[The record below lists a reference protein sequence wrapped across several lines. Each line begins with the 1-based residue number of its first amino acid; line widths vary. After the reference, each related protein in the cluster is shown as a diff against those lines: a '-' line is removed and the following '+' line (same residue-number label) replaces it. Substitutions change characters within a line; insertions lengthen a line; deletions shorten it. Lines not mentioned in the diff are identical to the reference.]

1 MPQPSRLHTALD
13 ATSTPAHVAA
23 DQTRA
28 ACNATGATTGVAG
41 NLPDT
46 AINATGTA
54 TDVGAGLIHTA
65 CNATSAAADIGT
77 DLVHAAVDA
86 TGTADVGADP
96 IHSAVNATAAT
107 DVAAHLIHKAVDAI
121 SAPTDVATD
130 LIRTAF
136 DATSAAA
143 DVVAGLD
150 LTGIR
155 AVVTGATSGLG
166 RETARALASAGADVT
181 LAVRDLSAGKKVA
194 DAIATSTGNHAVR
207 AAHLE
212 LADLA
217 TVAHFAV
224 TWDGP
229 LHLLINNAGVMRPTL
244 GRTPQGWEL
253 QFATNHL
260 GHFALAL
267 GLRDALTAGANDRG
281 SARIVALTSGAH
293 MYSSVVFD
301 DIHFTRRAY
310 DPQLAY
316 GQSKTANSLFTVEA
330 TRRWAA
336 DGIVANAVNPGGVST
351 GLQRDFTQD
360 MKDHLDR
367 LEAAGVFAYKTVE
380 QGAATTLVAATAPE
394 FAHNGGHYLDDGNE
408 AETVPDD
415 ADLADN
421 SHAVKRWARDET
433 TARRLWEVSLDLV
446 RQH

>member
-1 MPQPSRLHTALD
+1 MPQPSRIHAALA
-13 ATSTPAHVAA
+13 ATSTPADVGAGPNRTAVNAASAATADLIHTAVKTTSATADVATDPTHTAVNAAATTDVAA
-23 DQTRA
+23 DVIHATVKASVAADVVAGLIHRA
-28 ACNATGATTGVAG
+28 SNATGAA
-41 NLPDT
+41 
-46 AINATGTA
+46 A
-54 TDVGAGLIHTA
+54 DVGAGL
-65 CNATSAAADIGT
+65 NP
-77 DLVHAAVDA
+77 AV
-86 TGTADVGADP
+86 
-96 IHSAVNATAAT
+96 VNATAN
-107 DVAAHLIHKAVDAI
+107 
-121 SAPTDVATD
+121 TDVATD

-136 DATSAAA
+136 NATSTAA

-181 LAVRDLSAGKKVA
+181 LAVRNPSAGKNVA
-194 DAIATSTGNHAVR
+194 DAIAASTGNHAVR

-217 TVAHFAV
+217 TVAHFTAS
-224 TWDGP
+224 WDGP

-244 GRTPQGWEL
+244 GRTPLGWEL

-267 GLRDALTAGANDRG
+267 GLHDALTAGANDRG
-281 SARIVALTSGAH
+281 AARIVAVTSGAH

-301 DIHFTRRAY
+301 DIHFTQRAY

-316 GQSKTANSLFTVEA
+316 GQSKTANSLFAVEA

-367 LEAAGVFAYKTVE
+367 LEAAGVFAYKTIE

-421 SHAVKRWARDET
+421 SHAVKRWARDEA

>member
-1 MPQPSRLHTALD
+1 MSHTSPIHAAFD
-13 ATSTPAHVAA
+13 ATSTP
-23 DQTRA
+23 
-28 ACNATGATTGVAG
+28 
-41 NLPDT
+41 
-46 AINATGTA
+46 
-54 TDVGAGLIHTA
+54 TDVGPDQKLTTFDATSAAAAVVADLNLAVSDAISTPVA
-65 CNATSAAADIGT
+65 VVADLSLAVSDATSAAADVNAGLLHT
-77 DLVHAAVDA
+77 AFNAAASTPVA
-86 TGTADVGADP
+86 VGA
-96 IHSAVNATAAT
+96 
-107 DVAAHLIHKAVDAI
+107 
-121 SAPTDVATD
+121 D

-136 DATSAAA
+136 DATSTAA
-143 DVVAGLD
+143 DVVTGLNLAGL
-150 LTGIR
+150 R

-181 LAVRDLSAGKKVA
+181 LAVRNTAAGKGVA
-194 DAIATSTGNHAVR
+194 DAIATSTGNRAVR

-217 TVAHFAV
+217 TVARFTAS
-224 TWDGP
+224 WDGP

-260 GHFALAL
+260 GHFTLAL
-267 GLRDALTAGANDRG
+267 GLHDALTAGANDRG
-281 SARIVALTSGAH
+281 TARIVAVTSGAH

-316 GQSKTANSLFTVEA
+316 GQSKTANSLFAVEA
-330 TRRWAA
+330 TRRWSA

-367 LEAAGVFAYKTVE
+367 LEAAGVFAYKTIE

-408 AETVPDD
+408 AATVPDD
-415 ADLADN
+415 VDLAGN
-421 SHAVKRWARDET
+421 SHAVKRWARDGA
-433 TARRLWEVSLDLV
+433 TARRLWEVSLDLI
-446 RQH
+446 RQP